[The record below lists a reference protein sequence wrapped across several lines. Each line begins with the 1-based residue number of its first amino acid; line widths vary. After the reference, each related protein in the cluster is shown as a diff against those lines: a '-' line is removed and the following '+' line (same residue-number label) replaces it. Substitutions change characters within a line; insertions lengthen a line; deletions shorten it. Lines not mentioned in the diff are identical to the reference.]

1 MLIDKRTGGRW
12 SDARPRGEKGETRTI
27 AARGSKRG
35 RFRRREENSRGAGRV
50 KVSGGERIES
60 EGKVNRKRRKG
71 KEETKEA

>member
-1 MLIDKRTGGRW
+1 M
-12 SDARPRGEKGETRTI
+12 
-27 AARGSKRG
+27 
-35 RFRRREENSRGAGRV
+35 